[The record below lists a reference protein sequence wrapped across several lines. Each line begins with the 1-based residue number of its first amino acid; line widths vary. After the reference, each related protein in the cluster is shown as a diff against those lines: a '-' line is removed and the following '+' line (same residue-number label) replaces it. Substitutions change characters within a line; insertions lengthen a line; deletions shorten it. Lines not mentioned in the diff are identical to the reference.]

1 MLLTGLW
8 GTGYTC
14 LLNLLRSHCEKF
26 SPFLS
31 SLCCLCLL
39 VLSFCPLLSPSLVR
53 PLAKWAWHPVSS
65 QIPLVCLLA
74 IWVYPGPVCFLF
86 LPPAF
91 PNTCII
97 SIYWP
102 GPLSP
107 VLFLPALGFSSRLS
121 LFPFISFN
129 LSPNLSSSPHV
140 SSFCLPCGLYLCV
153 FSLPLSQCS
162 LTLAWN
168 IIITG
173 EAF

>member
-1 MLLTGLW
+1 M
-8 GTGYTC
+8 
-14 LLNLLRSHCEKF
+14 LNLLHSHCEKF
-26 SPFLS
+26 PPLLS

-39 VLSFCPLLSPSLVR
+39 VLSFCPLLFPSLVR
-53 PLAKWAWHPVSS
+53 PLAKWVWHPVSS

-86 LPPAF
+86 LPPAY

-121 LFPFISFN
+121 LFSFISFN

-140 SSFCLPCGLYLCV
+140 SSFWSLPPLW
-153 FSLPLSQCS
+153 SLPLCFQSPFATMLLNLGLEHYNHWRSFLKNPNDQ
-162 LTLAWN
+162 A
-168 IIITG
+168 
-173 EAF
+173 EP